1 MEKYI
6 DAWNV
11 TSRTF
16 VGRLQKE
23 SSAMGINAFGPAAG
37 GAAGGKEMF

>member
-11 TSRTF
+11 TSRTYTA
-16 VGRLQKE
+16 RLQRE
-23 SSAMGINAFGPAAG
+23 MPGMAG
-37 GAAGGKEMF
+37 ELGAAQSGKKELF

>member
-11 TSRTF
+11 TSRTYTA
-16 VGRLQKE
+16 RLQRE
-23 SSAMGINAFGPAAG
+23 SASLAG
-37 GAAGGKEMF
+37 GIGGSGSGGGKELF